1 MYVLFSQEVSI
12 HKKKFLLPFLHVL
25 EGGGWEEKGGTE
37 IAEVEPLAYSA
48 DQIPGCGIT
57 FLFS

>member
-1 MYVLFSQEVSI
+1 MVWRMGW
-12 HKKKFLLPFLHVL
+12 
-25 EGGGWEEKGGTE
+25 GGGEKKGGTE

-57 FLFS
+57 FLSS